1 MANLFEIF
9 ENLFSGDTPPTPPSI
24 NDLNYTL
31 SNIRLDNFP
40 TINTDSKFSIESIPN
55 INTHVSASIDKLA
68 PINLIAAVTELPE
81 IKAKLGASFAL
92 EKLPDI
98 NISAGIKSLPK
109 ILLDAGLNDLRV
121 KELAPINLQFSL
133 KPARLKLPF
142 GYSFKVGILGL
153 EIFSVQMQGEVKA
166 ELDDL

>member
-9 ENLFSGDTPPTPPSI
+9 ENLLSGDTPPTPPSI

-40 TINTDSKFSIESIPN
+40 TINTNSKFSIDSIPN
-55 INTHVSASIDKLA
+55 INTHVSASVDKLA
-68 PINLIAAVTELPE
+68 PINLNAAVTELPE

-142 GYSFKVGILGL
+142 GYSFKVGIFGL